1 MTSRVLS
8 RASTL
13 ENKLDALSLHDELAI
28 TQPTKLAPIRPSSAT
43 RASTTGT
50 SSSANLNR
58 QPSFKLATAAKPA
71 QPGRSSTINAS
82 TGTAAQP
89 INGQKLRGPGPAAAP
104 GPANAG
110 VAVTSSNTS
119 NGGGLQSKYQGGGG
133 GGRTGTA
140 PTAATASSSSSSLR
154 VPPPSASSSSSAV
167 ASSSGSSH
175 ESAENDIGRYDGG
188 FERDAAAAAAR
199 QSSSATPAVGSE
211 AAKLLALDSSAAG
224 GNHRATVPFS
234 LASFEIGRPL
244 GKGKFGRV
252 YMARTK
258 TEPHYIV
265 ALKCLHKEELVKNKV
280 EKQVRREIEI
290 QSHLAHPN
298 ILRLHGY
305 FHDEKR
311 IFLILEFAGRGELY
325 KQLSKVGRFNEKRS
339 SRYIAQMADALG
351 YLHAKHVMH
360 RDIKPE
366 NILIGINGELKI
378 GDFGWSVHAPSNRR
392 NTLCGT
398 LDYLPPEMV
407 ENREHTDKVDL
418 WALGV
423 LTYEFLVGAPPFEDL
438 SGHEATYKKI
448 VRVQYTIPAHV
459 SPEAQDLIRKL
470 LRYKPEDRL
479 PLAEVSRH
487 PWIRKY
493 EKRHSAGPPPPPPA
507 RSSSSAAATNA

>member
-1 MTSRVLS
+1 MASRVLS

-13 ENKLDALSLHDELAI
+13 ENKLDSLSLHDELAV
-28 TQPTKLAPIRPSSAT
+28 TQPTKPAIRPSSAAA
-43 RASTTGT
+43 RASSAAPATAA
-50 SSSANLNR
+50 SSSSSNINR
-58 QPSFKLATAAKPA
+58 QPSFKLATAKPPATSTQRPSTVNATSTSQA
-71 QPGRSSTINAS
+71 QQ
-82 TGTAAQP
+82 AQ
-89 INGQKLRGPGPAAAP
+89 GQKLRGPG
-104 GPANAG
+104 
-110 VAVTSSNTS
+110 TTNTTT
-119 NGGGLQSKYQGGGG
+119 GLQSKYQGGAAAGPNRSAAAG
-133 GGRTGTA
+133 ASASHAALRVPPSAAALSNRA
-140 PTAATASSSSSSLR
+140 PSPTPSSSSS
-154 VPPPSASSSSSAV
+154 PPSSAHPQTD
-167 ASSSGSSH
+167 S
-175 ESAENDIGRYDGG
+175 NDDIGRYDGG
-188 FERDAAAAAAR
+188 FERDAERKSSVPVGGEAAR
-199 QSSSATPAVGSE
+199 
-211 AAKLLALDSSAAG
+211 LLALDSSSAG
-224 GNHRATVPFS
+224 GSHRATVPFS

-258 TEPHYIV
+258 SEPHYIV

-311 IFLILEFAGRGELY
+311 IFLIIEFAGRGELY

-339 SRYIAQMADALG
+339 SRYIAQMADALA
-351 YLHAKHVMH
+351 YLHKKHVMH

-448 VRVQYTIPAHV
+448 VRVQYTIPSHV

-487 PWIRKY
+487 PWIKKY
-493 EKRHSAGPPPPPPA
+493 EKRSSGSGAAGAAGSAVPRA
-507 RSSSSAAATNA
+507 SAAPQQN

>member
-1 MTSRVLS
+1 MASRVLS

-13 ENKLDALSLHDELAI
+13 ENQLDQLNLNDELAI
-28 TQPTKLAPIRPSSAT
+28 PAAAPPAAKYAPVRP
-43 RASTTGT
+43 STTGAATAGAGSRPST
-50 SSSANLNR
+50 SQNAPSSNIYR
-58 QPSFKLATAAKPA
+58 QPSFKLATAAHA
-71 QPGRSSTINAS
+71 GGNSVNASSRSSAITAS
-82 TGTAAQP
+82 SNPA
-89 INGQKLRGPGPAAAP
+89 QKLRGPGTAQPAAA
-104 GPANAG
+104 GASGKGAANG
-110 VAVTSSNTS
+110 S
-119 NGGGLQSKYQGGGG
+119 GGLQSKYQGTSRNGPAAGASAS
-133 GGRTGTA
+133 TA
-140 PTAATASSSSSSLR
+140 GPSSHRAPPPQSSSASNPAPPPPSSSSS
-154 VPPPSASSSSSAV
+154 PPPQPS
-167 ASSSGSSH
+167 
-175 ESAENDIGRYDGG
+175 NDIGKYDGG
-188 FERDAAAAAAR
+188 FERDAANR
-199 QSSSATPAVGSE
+199 KSMAVGGE
-211 AAKLLALDSSAAG
+211 AAKLLALDSSATG
-224 GNHRATVPFS
+224 GSHRPTLPFS
-234 LASFEIGRPL
+234 LGSFEIGRPL

-265 ALKCLHKEELVKNKV
+265 ALKCLHKEEIVKNKV

-339 SRYIAQMADALG
+339 SRYIAQMADALA
-351 YLHAKHVMH
+351 YLHGKHVMH

-448 VRVQYTIPAHV
+448 VRCQYTIPAHV
-459 SPEAQDLIRKL
+459 SAEAQDLIRKL

-479 PLAEVSRH
+479 PLADVARH
-487 PWIRKY
+487 PWIKKY
-493 EKRHSAGPPPPPPA
+493 EKRSSGSTVPAPTAGA
-507 RSSSSAAATNA
+507 

>member
-1 MTSRVLS
+1 
-8 RASTL
+8 
-13 ENKLDALSLHDELAI
+13 
-28 TQPTKLAPIRPSSAT
+28 
-43 RASTTGT
+43 
-50 SSSANLNR
+50 
-58 QPSFKLATAAKPA
+58 
-71 QPGRSSTINAS
+71 
-82 TGTAAQP
+82 
-89 INGQKLRGPGPAAAP
+89 
-104 GPANAG
+104 
-110 VAVTSSNTS
+110 
-119 NGGGLQSKYQGGGG
+119 
-133 GGRTGTA
+133 
-140 PTAATASSSSSSLR
+140 
-154 VPPPSASSSSSAV
+154 
-167 ASSSGSSH
+167 
-175 ESAENDIGRYDGG
+175 IGRYDGG
-188 FERDAAAAAAR
+188 FERDAAAR
-199 QSSSATPAVGSE
+199 KSSVVGTE

-224 GNHRATVPFS
+224 SHRPTVPFS
-234 LASFEIGRPL
+234 LSSFEIGRPL

-448 VRVQYTIPAHV
+448 VRVQYTIPSHV

-479 PLAEVSRH
+479 PLAEVAKH
-487 PWIRKY
+487 PWIKKY
-493 EKRHSAGPPPPPPA
+493 EKRHSAGSGPPPPPG
-507 RSSSSAAATNA
+507 RSSSSAMATAAA